1 MNYKNYSDFTNPNL
15 SSIHN
20 NRANLWNRYNRHAQE
35 KRDQSVFNSCHHHC
49 NGGAPPSF
57 GGFGTPMFGG
67 FGMPMTGSF
76 GMGMPMFGSF
86 GHGNQNVNVSIGPSK
101 SYVAGNVLGQIGG
114 LVKNNWTSISN
125 FCVNAYNKIFHKA

>member
-1 MNYKNYSDFTNPNL
+1 MNVNNYGDRNMP
-15 SSIHN
+15 SIHN
-20 NRANLWNRYNRHAQE
+20 GRANIWNRYNEHAQM

-49 NGGAPPSF
+49 NGGAPP
-57 GGFGTPMFGG
+57 PIGG
-67 FGMPMTGSF
+67 FGMPMFGGF

-114 LVKNNWTSISN
+114 LVKNNWTPISN
-125 FCVNAYNKIFHKA
+125 FCVNAFNKIFHKA